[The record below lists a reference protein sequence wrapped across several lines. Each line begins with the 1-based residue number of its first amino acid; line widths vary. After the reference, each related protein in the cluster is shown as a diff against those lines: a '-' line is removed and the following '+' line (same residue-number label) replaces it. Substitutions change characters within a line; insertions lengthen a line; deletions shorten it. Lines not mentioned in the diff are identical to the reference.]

1 MKSWSDRKWVVS
13 KVFATDGSGHDT
25 RVGKFLPEDSYPAV
39 GTTLSFGNTMTV
51 NVDGSSWGTH
61 GISVLFYNR
70 SNPKETL
77 QLWFV
82 RGFFRSYVDEKSPET
97 VLVHSTSR
105 EVMIWDIDWA

>member
-1 MKSWSDRKWVVS
+1 ML
-13 KVFATDGSGHDT
+13 ATNGGSGPDT
-25 RVGKFLPEDSYPAV
+25 RIGKFLPEDSYPAE
-39 GTTLSFGNTMTV
+39 GTELSFGRTMTV
-51 NVDGSSWGTH
+51 KVDGSSWGTH

-82 RGFFRSYVDEKSPET
+82 RGFFSSYVDKKVPEK
-97 VLVHSTSR
+97 VLVHSTGG